1 MYWNYRVCTY
11 KVDNVSYYGITE
23 VFYNKKGEI
32 KSFVDPL
39 EIKLLQRNEDF
50 EELKKTSNSIQE
62 AFKKP
67 IVNLDE
73 IILGKNPFGK
83 VDRKNVVSRH
93 AILKVLED
101 CKEDVIPDVFED
113 RKSF

>member
-23 VFYNKKGEI
+23 VYYNKEGKI
-32 KSFVDPL
+32 QSFIDPL
-39 EIKLLQRNEDF
+39 DIKLLQQSEDF
-50 EELKKTSNSIQE
+50 EELKETSNSIQE
-62 AFKKP
+62 ALKKP

-73 IILGKNPFGK
+73 IILRKNPFGK
-83 VDRKNVVSRH
+83 VDRKNVVSRD

-101 CKEDVIPDVFED
+101 CK
-113 RKSF
+113 KGCNS